1 MDREKFRELMN
12 KDMLPWLPSFPLP
25 RIRTG
30 GRRWRHFFLSQMASY
45 VDAGLSLTDSVEAC
59 IADYPRRLRYSL
71 RKIKQGL
78 EEGCTLS
85 EALSRQSGLVFPK
98 AFRAIIETGERT
110 GTLADCLKTLDSR
123 QEDAL
128 TLKMKIAGAIAY
140 PVLVLFFCAVIT
152 VFLLVKVVPTFSEI
166 FADMGGALPP
176 STQALVDLGHAFM
189 SASVVLL
196 ALMPVAFIL
205 LLIFLALRREV
216 DLFGRIFVRI
226 PGVGDMARRYD
237 LLYFSTMM
245 ALLMESGLPAPEA
258 LSLCGTEAFYPPLR
272 DAADKVTMDV
282 WKGESLGD
290 AVARQRAF
298 PPTFAWLVSVGE
310 QAGALAESFR
320 ALADLERTRIERTLV
335 IFRRFFQPS
344 VLILMS
350 FAVGFI
356 VISMWLPIFRI
367 TELI

>member
-1 MDREKFRELMN
+1 MDREKFRELMS
-12 KDMLPWLPSFPLP
+12 KDIFPWLPSFPLP

-45 VDAGLSLTDSVEAC
+45 VDAGLSLTDAVEAC
-59 IADYPRRLRYSL
+59 IADYPRRFRYSL

-85 EALSRQSGLVFPK
+85 EALSRQSQLVFPK
-98 AFRAIIETGERT
+98 AFRAIIETGERS

-140 PVLVLFFCAVIT
+140 PVLVLFLCFMIT
-152 VFLLVKVVPTFSEI
+152 AFLLIKVVPTFAEI
-166 FADMGGALPP
+166 IHDLGGALPP
-176 STQALVDLGHAFM
+176 PTQTIVDLSHAFM
-189 SASVVLL
+189 SASIVLL
-196 ALMPVAFIL
+196 GLMAFAFPL
-205 LLIFLALRREV
+205 LFIFLALRREV

-272 DAADKVTMDV
+272 DAADKVSADI
-282 WKGESLGD
+282 WKGESLGE
-290 AVARQRAF
+290 AVARQGAF
-298 PPTFAWLVSVGE
+298 PPTFTWLVSVGE
-310 QAGALAESFR
+310 QSGSLTESFR
-320 ALADLERTRIERTLV
+320 ALADFERTRIERTLV
-335 IFRRFFQPS
+335 MFRRFFQPS
-344 VLILMS
+344 VLILLS
-350 FAVGFI
+350 FAVGF
-356 VISMWLPIFRI
+356 VVVSMWLPIFQI
-367 TELI
+367 SDLI